1 MTDRE
6 LYNHIKATYK
16 PEKGTALFFDLRN
29 YHICGL
35 HPRKIES
42 FTDLQLNLS
51 DCSEKG
57 LRAFISYFDDQILFD
72 FSYTRVFQIEDLLT
86 NKVIHYQAIRMLDD
100 DELNK
105 LFEQMISAIDK
116 LKAS

>member
-35 HPRKIES
+35 HPRVLETGTEIEFNCFETVPQTHFAVLDYLGNELRYEFS
-42 FTDLQLNLS
+42 YKEFHQEENLS
-51 DCSEKG
+51 TFKVLYYKKVLKYDLEQLKKEFSE
-57 LRAFISYFDDQILFD
+57 LISFLQN
-72 FSYTRVFQIEDLLT
+72 SQV
-86 NKVIHYQAIRMLDD
+86 
-100 DELNK
+100 
-105 LFEQMISAIDK
+105 S
-116 LKAS
+116 